1 LPIPYLLS
9 DEKIESMKCYCGTTG
24 QGQNQGQTQG
34 QAAIRNVNTPA
45 NCPAIPAGY
54 VAMAWDDSD
63 CTLDDWS
70 EPLLLRNNERMQW
83 RKRDG
88 LPNYFK
94 FNDVIESIAVRAGCT
109 LTAYDVDDL
118 DDDDD
123 DKFSFKAIGSDLY
136 VTLDKPSHDKF
147 NSDERD
153 LIEDLDDDIGSLKVS
168 CSF

>member
-1 LPIPYLLS
+1 
-9 DEKIESMKCYCGTTG
+9 MKCYCGTG
-24 QGQNQGQTQG
+24 QSQTLGRTQG
-34 QAAIRNVNTPA
+34 QAATQDVNTPA
-45 NCPAIPAGY
+45 NCPAIPAEY

-83 RKRDG
+83 RNRDSI
-88 LPNYFK
+88 PKNYK

-109 LTAYDVDDL
+109 LTVYDNDDF

-136 VTLDKPSHDKF
+136 VTLDKPSRDKF